1 MNSKNSK
8 ISDSHRLL
16 LNVSDKLDLRRS
28 GKYVALSNLSMYNTW
43 KNIKKLHKNNK
54 FKISAPIWN
63 AEFESYDGSHSVSD
77 IQDYFKYIIKKH
89 EALTDNS
96 SILIISY
103 YFIYVNETENRIKFR
118 IETEHYLKNLVLEL
132 MKLLGSIK
140 SKTIE
145 DKIVKKELI

>member
-28 GKYVALSNLSMYNTW
+28 GKYVALSNLSIYNTW

-63 AEFESYDGSHSVSD
+63 AEFELYDGLHSVSD

-89 EALTDNS
+89 EALTDNP

-118 IETEHYLKNLVLEL
+118 IETEHYLKNLMLEL
-132 MKLLGSIK
+132 MKLLGNIK
-140 SKTIE
+140 SKTIK
-145 DKIVKKELI
+145 DKIVKM

>member
-28 GKYVALSNLSMYNTW
+28 GKYVALSNLSIYNTW

-63 AEFESYDGSHSVSD
+63 AEFELYDGLHSVSD

-89 EALTDNS
+89 EALTDNP

-118 IETEHYLKNLVLEL
+118 IETEHYLKNLMLEL

-140 SKTIE
+140 SKTIK
-145 DKIVKKELI
+145 DKIVKM

>member
-1 MNSKNSK
+1 M
-8 ISDSHRLL
+8 
-16 LNVSDKLDLRRS
+16 
-28 GKYVALSNLSMYNTW
+28 
-43 KNIKKLHKNNK
+43 KKLHKNNK

-63 AEFESYDGSHSVSD
+63 AEFELYDGLHSVSD

-103 YFIYVNETENRIKFR
+103 YFIYVNETENRIKSR
-118 IETEHYLKNLVLEL
+118 IETEHYLKNLMLEL

-140 SKTIE
+140 SKTIK

>member
-28 GKYVALSNLSMYNTW
+28 GKYVALSNLSIYNTW

-63 AEFESYDGSHSVSD
+63 AEFELYDGSHSVSD

-89 EALTDNS
+89 EALTDNP

-118 IETEHYLKNLVLEL
+118 IETEHYLKNLMLEL

-140 SKTIE
+140 SKTIK
-145 DKIVKKELI
+145 DKIVKM

>member
-1 MNSKNSK
+1 MNSKDSK

-28 GKYVALSNLSMYNTW
+28 GKYVALSNLSIYNTW

-63 AEFESYDGSHSVSD
+63 AEFELYDGSYSVSD

-89 EALTDNS
+89 EALTDNP

-118 IETEHYLKNLVLEL
+118 IETEYYLKNLMLEL

-140 SKTIE
+140 SKTIK
-145 DKIVKKELI
+145 DKIVKM

>member
-28 GKYVALSNLSMYNTW
+28 GKYVALSNLSIYNTW

-63 AEFESYDGSHSVSD
+63 AEFELYDVSHSVSD
-77 IQDYFKYIIKKH
+77 IQDYFMYIIKKH

-118 IETEHYLKNLVLEL
+118 IETEDYLKNLMLEL

-140 SKTIE
+140 SKTIK